1 MTKYNNLSATHL
13 GTFISYI
20 LRILKSQNIT
30 DQNTLNVQYKFG
42 IFTEA
47 IINSRK
53 AKFKSHVAL
62 NDADIDDSN
71 FGLVVKSISNYIL
84 NDLRKKKSSLS

>member
-1 MTKYNNLSATHL
+1 MTFKTDLENLAILCHSAPKDFWNNLSLLKIPDRALGMTKYNNLSATHL

-53 AKFKSHVAL
+53 AKFKSL
-62 NDADIDDSN
+62 
-71 FGLVVKSISNYIL
+71 
-84 NDLRKKKSSLS
+84 